1 MKSMIFGAA
10 LLAAA
15 FPALAQNVSVSVGQ
29 PGFYGRID
37 IGGYGPPPVVY
48 AQPIIVQP
56 QPRYEA
62 APVYLRVP
70 EGHRRHWSRWCG
82 RYGACGQRVF
92 FVRDDWYAN
101 TTAARAK
108 IATTANRTGA
118 TVGNMDA
125 APAMTVA
132 MTMTVAKAT
141 AMATVADT
149 AAAIERALPPA
160 VPAAF
165 APA

>member
-56 QPRYEA
+56 QPRYA
-62 APVYLRVP
+62 VAPVYLRVP

-101 TTAARAK
+101 TYAPRMREQHGYHDRGPREYREFREPHGRDGWEHGRGHGNDHGNGHGNGHGRGHGRA
-108 IATTANRTGA
+108 
-118 TVGNMDA
+118 D
-125 APAMTVA
+125 
-132 MTMTVAKAT
+132 
-141 AMATVADT
+141 
-149 AAAIERALPPA
+149 
-160 VPAAF
+160 
-165 APA
+165 